1 MVLNRL
7 TTRHFH
13 KRLYAGQN
21 PGWLSTIT
29 LTKRNSDQS
38 AGTTTDYS
46 LNYCRRK
53 KIYHQGNPLL
63 TAVASQDYCIWQ
75 IPKEELDAQ
84 GIDPGLL
91 NPLDRITDEDG
102 YVWAP
107 ESDNS
112 IVLQLGKNF
121 INITTKRLPNAAA

>member
-7 TTRHFH
+7 TTRSFH
-13 KRLYAGQN
+13 KRLYAGTN
-21 PGWLSTIT
+21 PGWLSTVT
-29 LTKRNSDQS
+29 LTKRNSDQG
-38 AGTTTDYS
+38 AGTTTDYI
-46 LNYCRRK
+46 LNFVRRK

-63 TAVASQDYCIWQ
+63 TVVASQDYAVFQ
-75 IPKEELDAQ
+75 IPKEELDLHNV
-84 GIDPGLL
+84 DPSLL

-121 INITTKRLPNAAA
+121 INLTCKRLPNASA